1 MVTTRSVAPS
11 AAEIDR
17 ARSAAATA
25 IETARDELVELSRYI
40 HQHPEPAMREVLSA
54 AVCSDFLERHGFMVE
69 RDTADLATAFAA
81 TAGTPG
87 GRRVGFLA
95 EYDALPGLGHGCG
108 HNLIAMANIAAGLGL
123 RAGLAELGMPG
134 EVVVFGTPAEEA
146 ISGKAFMVDAGAFDD
161 IDVAMGAHPG
171 PPDAVCPTVEGSG
184 QALACQA
191 VRIEFRGQSAHAA
204 ADPYNGINALNA
216 VIEVFNGIN
225 ALRQH
230 VRSDARFHGVI
241 TDGGHVPNVVPD
253 FAAADF
259 FVRAQT
265 MVYMNELVEKV
276 RRIAEGAALI
286 TGAELSFDTS
296 EKPSWDM
303 VTNHTLA
310 QALKRNVDAV
320 GLELPEAKAQEG
332 NGSTDWGNV
341 SYIVPSVETSYP
353 IIDRMCTWHS
363 QDVVDAADSDLGYAN
378 TVLIGQALAMT
389 GVDVMT
395 SDELLGSIRTEFDAS
410 RATGPV
416 RAQ

>member
-1 MVTTRSVAPS
+1 MVATVATPTVK
-11 AAEIDR
+11 R
-17 ARSAAATA
+17 ARLAAGDA
-25 IETARDELVELSRYI
+25 IQALEGDLVELSRYI
-40 HQHPEPAMREVLSA
+40 HQHPEPAMQETLSSA
-54 AVCSDFLERHGFMVE
+54 ACADFLERHGFTVE
-69 RDTADLATAFAA
+69 RGTADLPTAFRAE
-81 TAGTPG
+81 AGTPG
-87 GRRVGFLA
+87 GPRIAFLA

-108 HNLIAMANIAAGLGL
+108 HNLIALANVAAGIGL
-123 RAGLAELGMPG
+123 RAGLAELDIPG
-134 EVVVFGTPAEEA
+134 QVVVFGTPAEEA
-146 ISGKAFMVDAGAFDD
+146 ISGKAFMAEAGAFDD
-161 IDVAMGAHPG
+161 IDAALGAHPG
-171 PPDAVCPTVEGSG
+171 TPEASCPTVEGSG

-191 VRIEFRGQSAHAA
+191 VRIEFRGQAAHAA

-265 MVYMNELVEKV
+265 MRYMEELVGKV

-303 VTNHTLA
+303 ITNHTLA
-310 QALKRNVDAV
+310 TALKRNIDAV
-320 GLELPEAKAQEG
+320 GLALPDAKAQEG
-332 NGSTDWGNV
+332 SGSTDWGNV
-341 SYIVPSVETSYP
+341 SYVVPSVETSYP
-353 IIDRMCTWHS
+353 ILDHMCTWHS
-363 QDVVDAADSDLGYAN
+363 QQVVEAADSELGYAN
-378 TVLIGQALAMT
+378 TLLVGRALAMT
-389 GVDVMT
+389 GVDLVT
-395 SDELLGSIRTEFDAS
+395 DDALRAAIRAEFDGS

-416 RAQ
+416 ARP

>member
-1 MVTTRSVAPS
+1 MVTPRTVAPAAADVERARLAAS
-11 AAEIDR
+11 AA
-17 ARSAAATA
+17 
-25 IETARDELVELSRYI
+25 IESARDDLVELSRYI
-40 HQHPEPAMREVLSA
+40 HQHPEPAMKETLSSA
-54 AVCSDFLERHGFMVE
+54 ACADFLERNGFTVE
-69 RDTADLATAFAA
+69 RGTADLPTAFTA

-87 GRRVGFLA
+87 GRRIGFLA

-123 RAGLAELGMPG
+123 RAGLAELGQPG
-134 EVVVFGTPAEEA
+134 QVVVFGTPAEEA

-161 IDVAMGAHPG
+161 VDVAMGAHPG

-191 VRIEFRGQSAHAA
+191 VRIEYRGQSAHAA

-216 VIEVFNGIN
+216 IIEVFNGIN

-303 VTNHTLA
+303 ITNHTLA
-310 QALKRNVDAV
+310 RAMKRNIDAV
-320 GLELPEAKAQEG
+320 GLELPEARAQEG

-341 SYIVPSVETSYP
+341 SYVVPSVETSYP

-363 QDVVDAADSDLGYAN
+363 QDVVDASDSELGYAN
-378 TVLIGQALAMT
+378 TLLIGQALAMT
-389 GVDVMT
+389 GVDIVT
-395 SDELLGSIRTEFDAS
+395 DDHLLATIRAEFDAS

-416 RAQ
+416 RTQ